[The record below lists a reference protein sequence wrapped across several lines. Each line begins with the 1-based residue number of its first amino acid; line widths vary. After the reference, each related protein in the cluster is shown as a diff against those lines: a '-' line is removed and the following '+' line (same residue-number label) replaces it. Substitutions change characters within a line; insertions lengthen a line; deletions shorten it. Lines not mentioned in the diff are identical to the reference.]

1 MGNNPNGPSLFN
13 DYTDYPC
20 RVQLG
25 RYAFIDVTYTENKRD
40 CSDSDDEVP
49 SDNDEV
55 PGDSDDEVPSDSD
68 DDEVPSDSDDEVSS
82 DDDEVPSDS
91 DDEVSSDD
99 DEVPSDDDDD
109 ELPSDSDDEVTKVTK
124 MLYTVDRSSTCEL
137 KFERSD
143 KEASLSLHDADNGS
157 DFTIVSLEIII
168 KKIDKGYLEIP
179 VPEIASIANSGEVYI
194 FSWGVNS
201 NRTIN
206 AWGEVKE
213 YTNVLYGKGRRGS
226 LVVIESKKKSITD
239 PNPYMVTVFHY
250 LAVDDGNVFNPKMD
264 IGFSVVVKIQASDD
278 LGLKYTVEGPERHP
292 SSSLFYMFE
301 RVKRLNG
308 AWKPNLCPHCANL
321 QMRRKSWQT
330 SESEDSDYVPRRHGR
345 GKQKSESMVANDS
358 NVKGNYNGS
367 LFGKYFHFHQR

>member
-1 MGNNPNGPSLFN
+1 MGNNPNGPGLFN

-25 RYAFIDVTYTENKRD
+25 RYTFIDVTYTEIKRN

-55 PGDSDDEVPSDSD
+55 PGDSEDEVPSDSDDEVPSDSDDEVPSDDDEVPSDD
-68 DDEVPSDSDDEVSS
+68 DDEVPSDSDDEV
-82 DDDEVPSDS
+82 
-91 DDEVSSDD
+91 
-99 DEVPSDDDDD
+99 
-109 ELPSDSDDEVTKVTK
+109 TKVTT

-137 KFERSD
+137 KFERRH
-143 KEASLSLHDADNGS
+143 KEASLSLHDADNCS
-157 DFTIVSLEIII
+157 NFTGVDLEIII
-168 KKIDKGYLEIP
+168 RKTDKGYLEIP
-179 VPEIASIANSGEVYI
+179 VPEIAAIANSREVCI
-194 FSWGVNS
+194 LNWGVNS

-213 YTNVLYGKGRRGS
+213 YTNILYGKGRRGS
-226 LVVIESKKKSITD
+226 LVVIESKKKSISD
-239 PNPYMVTVFHY
+239 PNPYMVTVLHY
-250 LAVDDGNVFNPKMD
+250 LAVDDGNVFNPKLD
-264 IGFSVVVKIQASDD
+264 IGFSVVVKIQTSDD

-308 AWKPNLCPHCANL
+308 AWKSNLCPHCANL

-330 SESEDSDYVPRRHGR
+330 SESEDSDYVPRRHGN

-358 NVKGNYNGS
+358 NVKGNFNGS
-367 LFGKYFHFHQR
+367 LFGKYFHFHKR